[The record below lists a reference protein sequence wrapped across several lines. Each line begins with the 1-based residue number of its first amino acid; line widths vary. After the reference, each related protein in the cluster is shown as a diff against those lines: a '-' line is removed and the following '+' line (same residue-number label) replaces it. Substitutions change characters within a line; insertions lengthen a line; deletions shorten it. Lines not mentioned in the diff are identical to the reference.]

1 MWFAQTVTEKEQQ
14 SNLVGESYLLVVMI
28 NLYPCV
34 PEAVR
39 AVSAKDIY
47 AGASP
52 VTDSNF

>member
-1 MWFAQTVTEKEQQ
+1 MRFAQTVTEKEQQ